1 MSREGKRKLYHFDF
15 AVRDEFNWPKA
26 KRQKKSCFS
35 YQHTSIENEDLDGM
49 FETYSKTKRVIEGVS
64 DDVLV
69 CIVPGP
75 LADDPENPNLSA
87 VVKNF
92 KKLTP
97 KQQKPRIGRI
107 DVVQQD
113 AMRSCRFAHSFN
125 ASRGEDNLVFTTER
139 KGNIAMNAFAY
150 LPGDLW
156 YNRWTVTGIAFA
168 QLAKSTAAEASDIF
182 AGQNPPTEH
191 QDTDTMHDANAD
203 ELALKDDEI
212 IPFPHEHTYMLGKEL
227 INVFEVGSVVAFQI
241 GSGEI

>member
-1 MSREGKRKLYHFDF
+1 M
-15 AVRDEFNWPKA
+15 
-26 KRQKKSCFS
+26 
-35 YQHTSIENEDLDGM
+35 DGM
-49 FETYSKTKRVIEGVS
+49 FQTYNKTRRVIESVS

-87 VVKNF
+87 VVRNF
-92 KKLTP
+92 KKFTP
-97 KQQKPRIGRI
+97 KNQKPRIGRI

-113 AMRSCRFAHSFN
+113 ALRSCRSANSFN

-139 KGNIAMNAFAY
+139 KGNIAINACAH

-168 QLAKSTAAEASDIF
+168 QLAKSTSAEAIEIF
-182 AGQNPPTEH
+182 AGQNPPPENQT
-191 QDTDTMHDANAD
+191 TNTMHDANAD
-203 ELALKDDEI
+203 ELAMKDDEI
-212 IPFPHEHTYMLGKEL
+212 IPFPHEHTYILGKEL
-227 INVFEVGSVVAFQI
+227 IDVFDAGLMVAFQI